1 MSELIGSKGKSQVAQ
16 ITVTRKT
23 AQGDTLV
30 WSGSFAEAREII
42 KFNKKPKQATPHRW
56 LKMLNGDGV
65 FL

>member
-16 ITVTRKT
+16 IAVTRKT

-42 KFNKKPKQATPHRW
+42 KFNKKPKQAAPNRW